1 MNDERTRTTKEVRD
15 GYAYDGYSEDVD
27 PYYGLRF
34 DRWLTAHDADIR
46 TAALEEAAEIA
57 EEARASAAMQLRET
71 DFPDSQ
77 YSQWVSGKCDMAA
90 AIEITIRAAQ
100 KGTP

>member
-1 MNDERTRTTKEVRD
+1 MNDEYTPPRDILLNRAYNAITRDDYTPESIQ
-15 GYAYDGYSEDVD
+15 AAIES
-27 PYYGLRF
+27 LF
-34 DRWLTAHDADIR
+34 DATR